1 MHPSRKDGSV
11 HSRRADPICI
21 SLKHPHEW
29 KRPLAYGVLP
39 AYDEALEFMKADSE
53 ELKLEMQDVQAL
65 LKAGKQART
74 PDPLAIK
81 QMEES

>member
-1 MHPSRKDGSV
+1 M
-11 HSRRADPICI
+11 
-21 SLKHPHEW
+21 
-29 KRPLAYGVLP
+29 LP
-39 AYDEALEFMKADSE
+39 AYDEGLEFIKADSE